1 MPYVPSNIRTLAETQ
16 ARAAGIPARLV
27 QAVIAVESAGN
38 PYAVSRTGARGLMQ
52 LMPATATRYG
62 VINAFDANE
71 NVRGGCAYLRDLLQ
85 RYHGDA
91 VLATAAYNAGEGA
104 VDAYHGIPPFPETT
118 EYVKRLQA
126 SGAF

>member
-1 MPYVPSNIRTLAETQ
+1 MLAETQ
-16 ARAAGIPARLV
+16 ARAAGIPVRLV
-27 QAVIAVESAGN
+27 KAIITVESAGN
-38 PYAVSRTGARGLMQ
+38 PYAVSRMGAQGLMQ
-52 LMPATATRYG
+52 LMPDTAMRYG

-71 NVRGGCAYLRDLLQ
+71 NVRGGCTYLRDLLQ
-85 RYHGDA
+85 RYHGNA
-91 VLATAAYNAGEGA
+91 MLAAAAYNAGEGA